1 MTMNRTR
8 KNHRVYATYAKKAKK
23 QDCDFCNFNTR
34 DKQVVASV
42 DDFWIINN
50 IFPYDM
56 WDSAGV
62 KDHLMVVPK
71 RHADAIGDFTAKEQ
85 TSFAKILGNYDK
97 KGYSIYAR
105 APGNVIKSVVHQHT
119 HLIALD
125 NKPKKALIYLKK
137 PRLVLFR

>member
-1 MTMNRTR
+1 MNRTR
-8 KNHRVYATYAKKAKK
+8 KNHRVYANYAKNPDRQK
-23 QDCDFCNFNTR
+23 CDFCNFSTK
-34 DKQVVASV
+34 DKQVIKSTNE
-42 DDFWIINN
+42 FWIIDN

-56 WDSAGV
+56 WDSSGV

-71 RHADAIGDFTAKEQ
+71 RHVDAIGDFTAKEQ
-85 TSFAKILGNYDK
+85 AGFAKLLGSYDK

-125 NKPKKALIYLKK
+125 NKPKKALLYFKK
-137 PRLVLFR
+137 PRIVLFK